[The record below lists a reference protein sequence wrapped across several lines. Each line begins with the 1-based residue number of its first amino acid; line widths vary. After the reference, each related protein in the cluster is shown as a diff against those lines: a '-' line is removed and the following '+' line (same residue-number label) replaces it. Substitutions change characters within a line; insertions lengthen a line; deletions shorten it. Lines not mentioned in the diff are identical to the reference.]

1 MLKRTKV
8 ENCEKLSDAS
18 NATAQDN
25 ARSIAARL
33 EDCAL
38 VEFRNATF
46 EINGETVFPS
56 TTLKIKKGEQWGI
69 VGHNGSGKSLL
80 IQAILGEIL
89 PVSGEV
95 SFSFYNEHGSE
106 SDPADVIA
114 VVSAQKQRE
123 FILRESSFY
132 QSRWHSGIEEGE
144 HTVAEFLS
152 QRVVEDINPF
162 AVDAKVSDPDEF
174 EKRRTEIIDALGIH
188 PLLKRKILH
197 LSNGEQRKVLL
208 ARSLLKKP
216 QILIIDDPYAG
227 LDAESRLRVKEILVK
242 LKSTDIT
249 LILISHRL
257 DEISKFIKNLIIV
270 RDYRIIWQGT
280 KAQALRKIRDD
291 DNFNSSMVVM
301 RSRAKPLFPRRAPVF
316 KTVIKVKNL
325 TIRANDKVILEG
337 LDWTVRSNEHWA
349 IVGKNGAGKT
359 TLLNVIRGD
368 HPQVFAQDITLFD
381 KKLESPRDFL
391 NARKRIGSFS
401 LELHQHFPLESS
413 CLDSVCSGFHNTLG
427 LFNKVSSEYRKRAL
441 ILLED
446 FGLGSFA
453 RTSLGELS
461 VGQQRLVLICRAI
474 VKNPWLLILDEPCQ
488 GLDTIQKLSV
498 LRAVDRIAEQTN
510 ARILFVTHILNEM
523 PQCIT
528 RILKLNG
535 GKYRE
540 YARK

>member
-1 MLKRTKV
+1 MKRTKV
-8 ENCEKLSDAS
+8 ENRQNLSDVGKA
-18 NATAQDN
+18 AAQSK
-25 ARSIAARL
+25 AVSKTARL

-38 VEFRNATF
+38 VEFHNATF
-46 EINGETVFPS
+46 EINGETVFPA

-69 VGHNGSGKSLL
+69 VGYNGSGKSLL
-80 IQAILGEIL
+80 IRAILGEIL

-95 SFSFYNEHGSE
+95 LHNFYNERGSE

-123 FILRESSFY
+123 FIRRESSFY

-152 QRVVEDINPF
+152 QRVIEDINQF
-162 AVDAKVSDPDEF
+162 AVDAQVSDPRKF
-174 EKRRTEIIDALGIH
+174 EKLRTEIIDALGIH
-188 PLLKRKILH
+188 TLLKRKILH
-197 LSNGEQRKVLL
+197 LSNGEQRKVLI
-208 ARSLLKKP
+208 AHSLLKKP
-216 QILIIDDPYAG
+216 QILIIDDPFAG
-227 LDAESRLRVKEILVK
+227 LDAESRLRVKGVLMK
-242 LKSTDIT
+242 LKSTKTT
-249 LILISHRL
+249 LILMSNRL
-257 DEISKFIKNLIIV
+257 NEISKFIKNLIIV
-270 RDYRIIWQGT
+270 RDYKIIWQGT
-280 KAQALRKIRDD
+280 KALALRKIRDD
-291 DNFNSSMVVM
+291 YNFNSSMVVM
-301 RSRAKPLFPRRAPVF
+301 TSQAKPIFPRRAPAF
-316 KTVIKVKNL
+316 KTVLKVKNL

-337 LDWTVRSNEHWA
+337 LDWTVSSNEHWA
-349 IVGKNGAGKT
+349 IVGQNGAGKT

-368 HPQVFAQDITLFD
+368 HPQVFAQDIILFD

-413 CLDSVCSGFHNTLG
+413 CLDSVCSGFYNTLG
-427 LFNKVSSEYRKRAL
+427 LFNKVSSENRKRAL
-441 ILLED
+441 MLLEE

-453 RTSLGELS
+453 RASLAELP
-461 VGQQRLVLICRAI
+461 VGHQRLVLICRAL

-488 GLDTIQKLSV
+488 GLDTLQKLTV
-498 LRAVDRIAEQTN
+498 LRVVDRIAEQTN
-510 ARILFVTHILNEM
+510 TQILFVTHILNEM

-535 GKYRE
+535 GKCRE